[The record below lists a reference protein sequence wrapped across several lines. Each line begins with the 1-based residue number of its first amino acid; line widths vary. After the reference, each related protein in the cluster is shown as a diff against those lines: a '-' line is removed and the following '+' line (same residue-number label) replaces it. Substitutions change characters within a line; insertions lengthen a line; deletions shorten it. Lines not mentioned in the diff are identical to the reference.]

1 MSVALHWAALACYLT
16 GTGIYLAF
24 VLSQRRA
31 LHRVGA
37 TVLGAGFLLHT
48 LALGTA
54 WAERG
59 VLPAATL
66 RQSLDLLAWALMG
79 VSLAVNLRVRV
90 MILGAVTAPLC
101 ALLMLAAAVL
111 PPAAAPPSPLVR
123 SLWVAVHVIAIMLG
137 YALLA
142 LNFLGGVLYLVQDRQ
157 IRGKKLGA
165 AFRRLPPLNRLE
177 ALSHQ
182 ALVAGFV
189 LMTLGLVIGAAYAQ
203 ATLGSYWRWDP
214 KEVWA
219 LVTWLLY
226 AALIHTRLVQ
236 GWRGRRGAWLGA
248 VAFAVLVFTY
258 LGVGLLV
265 PGYHAFGTIDQ
276 IRGPLP

>member
-1 MSVALHWAALACYLT
+1 
-16 GTGIYLAF
+16 
-24 VLSQRRA
+24 
-31 LHRVGA
+31 
-37 TVLGAGFLLHT
+37 
-48 LALGTA
+48 
-54 WAERG
+54 